1 MHLLL
6 AQIAP
11 LLPRLSRASVN
22 AFFDKVVVTKAIS
35 HLSCRPP
42 KKLKPPEAFCSDVS
56 ACCSTSISVV
66 RFVAE
71 FERVPHLTKQRS
83 WITSHVCVYVVLLSV
98 EYVSCMFK
106 TSEQ

>member
-1 MHLLL
+1 MLL
-6 AQIAP
+6 ARIVL

-22 AFFDKVVVTKAIS
+22 TFFEIVVVTKAIS

-56 ACCSTSISVV
+56 ACCSTSISVI

-71 FERVPHLTKQRS
+71 SERVPHLTK
-83 WITSHVCVYVVLLSV
+83 
-98 EYVSCMFK
+98 
-106 TSEQ
+106 